1 MREKKVLERE
11 SCDRRKEKLGEDLDG
26 IIFLHSVSSH
36 FSFSFMNCI
45 FVG

>member
-1 MREKKVLERE
+1 VREKKFLERE
-11 SCDRRKEKLGEDLDG
+11 SCDRRKEKLGEDLEG
-26 IIFLHSVSSH
+26 INFLHSLSSH